1 MSFVIRGAGVG
12 DGDGDGSGEGV
23 GVWAEVVSGS
33 FVATK
38 PAAPRAGSS
47 FTNVRRDVCVCRL
60 LFGDRFVDV
69 LLFLFVRFTRVS

>member
-1 MSFVIRGAGVG
+1 MSFVIRSGGVG

-47 FTNVRRDVCVCRL
+47 FTNVRRDVCFCRL
-60 LFGDRFVDV
+60 LLADRFAEV
-69 LLFLFVRFTRVS
+69 LPSLFIRFTGVS